1 MTDFANLAALPGFG
15 SRVVAERPVI
25 QSDALVEY
33 KRHDSHRSRLP
44 ADLTVSKGQTGLT
57 RTAFSIAVG
66 RPGNGFEPV

>member
-25 QSDALVEY
+25 QFDAIAEY

-44 ADLTVSKGQTGLT
+44 ADLTLSKGQTGLT
-57 RTAFSIAVG
+57 QTAFSITAG
-66 RPGNGFEPV
+66 QPGNSIRLV